1 MDESASEVWSPCSE
15 RSVREIGQ
23 GERSTRRPRESNAV
37 SRTMGGREADA
48 SDTLRGLSEAPA
60 VRSGERGREAATSP
74 TVLGGCRMR
83 PFRDR
88 RPPMVTDARVHVCRL
103 RTPRRSQTAG
113 VTTQTH
119 TLNAITREHGVLTES
134 ETVYNLKMLAGAS
147 PAACWI
153 TNLVRQNF
161 SGALNLVDFNLARS
175 LNTAT
180 AECAPSRSSVE
191 LHVSNVPINC
201 E

>member
-1 MDESASEVWSPCSE
+1 MRDPPAARARATRCPGPWAVAKRTHPTPSEDCRRHP
-15 RSVREIGQ
+15 RSQRRAG
-23 GERSTRRPRESNAV
+23 TRGRRCRIRQRRGGHTGICDRPWLQMPVFTYVDSGHRAGP
-37 SRTMGGREADA
+37 TLTADA
-48 SDTLRGLSEAPA
+48 
-60 VRSGERGREAATSP
+60 
-74 TVLGGCRMR
+74 
-83 PFRDR
+83 
-88 RPPMVTDARVHVCRL
+88 
-103 RTPRRSQTAG
+103 
-113 VTTQTH
+113 TTQTH
-119 TLNAITREHGVLTES
+119 TLNVITREHGVLTES